1 MRVVIK
7 KFVVPT
13 PDFAYINS
21 LIAQLVERR
30 TVNPQVPGS
39 SPGRGATEFISARV
53 SGHFSFEQ
61 NVTRGLLPPSNPN
74 PPIDPAARYAGGL
87 K

>member
-7 KFVVPT
+7 KFVSQSA
-13 PDFAYINS
+13 DFAYIDS

-39 SPGRGATEFISARV
+39 SPGRGAKILKGLCANVAPFL
-53 SGHFSFEQ
+53 FSVAYLRCVHAVGQ
-61 NVTRGLLPPSNPN
+61 YCSSVLYSKRC
-74 PPIDPAARYAGGL
+74 
-87 K
+87 